1 MALKLSVDLQ
11 NKIAQ
16 DIGAALTSG
25 EFKIYSGTRPATPAD
40 APSGTLLVTISGAT
54 FGTTATGGF
63 IGLTNMP
70 SGTAAAS
77 GTAAWFRYTK
87 GSYIVDGDIPADMA
101 INDTAIVVDKAV
113 TVVAWVIHQPA
124 G

>member
-1 MALKLSVDLQ
+1 MALKISTDLQ

-16 DIGAALTSG
+16 DIGANLTSG
-25 EFKIYSGTRPATPAD
+25 EFKLYDGTRPATPAD
-40 APSGTLLVTISGAT
+40 AAAGTLLVTISGAT

-77 GTAAWFRYTK
+77 GTAAWFRYTN
-87 GSYIVDGDIPADMA
+87 GTYIVDGDVPGDMS
-101 INDTAIVVDKAV
+101 INDTAIVVDKDV
-113 TVVAWVIHQPA
+113 TIVAWVIHQPA